1 MNVNKC
7 SIISLITFALLTAG
21 CQSTQS
27 NNDNQNVDK
36 LTVGV
41 VQKEIKT
48 GMPSTDVVVA
58 LGSPNI
64 VKTAPNGNE
73 VWVYDKFST
82 EQVYQSAGGALGYFA
97 GNGGGIVTGERGSSQ
112 VSSNT
117 LTVIIKFDE
126 HSNVNSIAYHRSK
139 F

>member
-1 MNVNKC
+1 MNFRLGYFVVSTIRSSGEYSAKH
-7 SIISLITFALLTAG
+7 SLMFTLVL
-21 CQSTQS
+21 CKK
-27 NNDNQNVDK
+27 K
-36 LTVGV
+36 L
-41 VQKEIKT
+41 KA

-64 VKTAPNGNE
+64 LKTAPNGNE

-97 GNGGGIVTGERGSSQ
+97 GNGGGIVTETRGSSQ

-117 LTVIIKFDE
+117 LTAIIKFDE
-126 HSNVNSIAYHRSK
+126 NSNVDTIAYHRSK

>member
-1 MNVNKC
+1 MAIVAVLA
-7 SIISLITFALLTAG
+7 SG
-21 CQSTQS
+21 CQSTDS
-27 NNDNQNVDK
+27 TPGESVNR

-41 VQKEIKT
+41 VQKEIKK

-64 VKTAPNGNE
+64 VKTAPNGSE

-82 EQVYQSAGGALGYFA
+82 EQVYQTVGGALGYFS
-97 GNGGGIVTGERGSSQ
+97 GNGGGIIGGEQGSSK

-117 LTVIIKFDE
+117 LTVIIKFDQQ
-126 HSNVNSIAYHRSK
+126 SNVEKIAYHRSK